1 MDLIKQEDITMK
13 YTFRFLALI
22 AAASIVF
29 FSCEKETASDAE
41 TEVPGTTDPSAQE
54 ETNPGENTQFD
65 PDAYLLSFGAGFEND
80 AKSKVDIN
88 IGTGTAGLTL
98 EEGDEA
104 LVYNGEASAVYV
116 YDGALFKSEN
126 PVALGSDCQVF
137 YPAAEFS
144 VSDNNVIFTMPNA
157 VKDIEDLG
165 KKNPLAGKITG
176 SAGAYSVT
184 FKAVGSILK
193 VNVTGALDISGVKLQ
208 NAGSGRMPLGPG
220 AEFTIGWDEDLP
232 TMTANESGTN
242 SEMSVSRNV
251 TLNDTPE
258 TFYYIVPAGVAYK
271 NVTVQ
276 AQFSSGSIGGSSIFD
291 ISRGDWTAERNKVYT
306 MSFYAGLFSGGEGT
320 EGAPYLID
328 NARDFKHI
336 SEYCTNGYGVGPDA
350 ISAAYF
356 LDAHYKQTA
365 DFNFKNADLS
375 DYMIGS
381 DSDKFSGTYDGDEH
395 ALSNFSITGKA
406 NYTGLWRYA
415 DGASFSD
422 IRIQGAGL
430 TSTYEDTGI
439 IAGRADN
446 SSVSNCIATTTTVSG
461 STQRTGGLFGMVEG
475 GSLTGCIFGAETAGD
490 SDGSSVTGGGNT
502 GGLVGLCDSDMT
514 NCSNIK
520 AAVNGGSGTANGGVA
535 GSVRAAVTL
544 KNCTNSGAVKA
555 SKDYNGGI
563 VGYATVAACT
573 LDGCSNSG
581 NVTAGTGNK
590 YIGGVVGMINIAGV
604 SISNCTNS
612 GSVTKGY
619 DIGGIVGYVDAADI
633 DITSCVNSGSVTA
646 QNTSNNSCAGG
657 IVGWSNNNNVTIVLC
672 DNNGAVTASRANV
685 GGIVGEIVGGKIDR
699 CTNRANVE
707 ITDAA
712 QNNAGGVGGYVH
724 GTTYIKR
731 CYSGKV
737 TIKGGTRIGGI
748 VGNLIDASQIVNCA
762 VFSQIRG
769 ARTGAVGNYGIGTI
783 AGCQSG
789 TSLIAN
795 CLARDNG
802 VHVQNTG
809 SDTQLAGG
817 IVGFRNG
824 GTLQNCFTAGVLNN
838 IRSKTKNGPALGAYV
853 GQVCGKSTAGIIK
866 DCYYRG
872 HGQGARALGTAT
884 SGTTT
889 DNVTLVSTNATTG
902 YSYTTVPV
910 EVTTST
916 GTQYAANTV
925 YLKDLLNGGLTDDG
939 ISGYTPEEG
948 EDMTWT
954 DHVLSTGYEGYPFPS
969 ALATLGA
976 KFYDN

>member
-1 MDLIKQEDITMK
+1 MK
-13 YTFRFLALI
+13 KTLKLFGLVALS
-22 AAASIVF
+22 AFV
-29 FSCEKETASDAE
+29 FSCTKETALDIEKENITPADEQQAE
-41 TEVPGTTDPSAQE
+41 TPDTPVIPATDGGLLTSFGVTFEGQQDADTKVTVNLGNGTTAI
-54 ETNPGENTQFD
+54 EN
-65 PDAYLLSFGAGFEND
+65 
-80 AKSKVDIN
+80 
-88 IGTGTAGLTL
+88 
-98 EEGDEA
+98 GDEV
-104 LVYNGEASAVYV
+104 LVYVSASNKAVYA
-116 YDGALFKSEN
+116 YNEAESKFELSSGG
-126 PVALGSDCQVF
+126 PVTLDAPASVF
-137 YPAAEFS
+137 YPATEFDEETG
-144 VSDNNVIFTMPNA
+144 VFTMPAA
-157 VKDIEDLG
+157 VTDLENLGDKAPMAGQIE
-165 KKNPLAGKITG
+165 G
-176 SAGAYSVT
+176 SAGAYTVDLKNLASV
-184 FKAVGSILK
+184 LK
-193 VNVTGALDISGVKLQ
+193 VGVTGATTNTLTSVTLAATGKSVEAGAAYTVDFSGDRPVL
-208 NAGSGRMPLGPG
+208 ATEAADAASSMEVSADG
-220 AEFTIGWDEDLP
+220 AAL
-232 TMTANESGTN
+232 SGTAQ
-242 SEMSVSRNV
+242 
-251 TLNDTPE
+251 
-258 TFYYIVPAGVAYK
+258 TFFFLVPAGLSLG
-271 NVTVQ
+271 NVTVTATLGENHNGGNDTFSVSQ
-276 AQFSSGSIGGSSIFD
+276 AAFTPEANKISG
-291 ISRGDWTAERNKVYT
+291 
-306 MSFYAGLFSGGEGT
+306 MSFYAGLFSGGAGT
-320 EGAPYLID
+320 SGDPYIIA
-328 NARDFKHI
+328 NARDFKYI
-336 SEYCTNGYGVGPDA
+336 SKYCAEGYTP
-350 ISAAYF
+350 ISKPAADF
-356 LDAHYKQTA
+356 RGATYKQTA
-365 DFNFKNADLS
+365 DINFKGADLS
-375 DYMIGS
+375 AYMIGS
-381 DSDKFSGTYDGDEH
+381 DTDKFVGAYDGKEYS
-395 ALSNFSITGKA
+395 LSNFSITGTA

-415 DGASFSD
+415 DGATFSN
-422 IRIQGAGL
+422 IRIQGANL
-430 TSTYEDTGI
+430 TSANQDTGI

-446 SSVSNCIATTTTVSG
+446 STISNCIATTTTVNG
-461 STQRTGGLFGMVEG
+461 SNQRTGGLFGMVEG
-475 GSLTGCIFGAETAGD
+475 GSLTGCVFGAETAGA

-502 GGLVGLCDSDMT
+502 GGLVGLCNTNMT

-520 AAVNGGSGTANGGVA
+520 ATVNGGSGTANGGVA

-544 KNCTNSGAVKA
+544 KNCTNSGAVNA

-612 GSVTKGY
+612 GSVSKGY

-699 CTNRANVE
+699 CTNRADVK
-707 ITDAA
+707 ITDSA
-712 QNNAGGVGGYVH
+712 QNNVGGVGGYVH

-769 ARTGAVGNYGIGTI
+769 ARTGAVGTHGIGTI
-783 AGCQSG
+783 AGSQSG

-824 GTLQNCFTAGVLNN
+824 GTLQNCYTAGVLNN
-838 IRSKTKNGPALGAYV
+838 IRSKSKNGPALGAYV
-853 GQVCGKSTAGIIK
+853 GQVCGKSTAGTIK

-872 HGQGARALGTAT
+872 HSQGARALGTAT

-889 DNVTLVSTNATTG
+889 DNVTLVSTNETTG

-925 YLKDLLNGGLTDDG
+925 YLKDLLNGGLTGGG

-954 DHVLSTGYEGYPFPS
+954 DHILGTGYEGYPFPS
-969 ALATLGA
+969 ALATLGS